1 MAGSTHHPDA
11 GVVYVGPSLTSS
23 LVRFAVALAVGA
35 R

>member
-1 MAGSTHHPDA
+1 MSRSTHHPDA

-23 LVRFAVALAVGA
+23 LVRFALALAVSG